1 MPCVH
6 HVKRPADC
14 RLCRPCPHLRVK
26 RHCRVCTP
34 CPHGKL
40 LANCSVC
47 RGCVHGRV
55 PRHCQ
60 QCRSDRQLLRPR
72 PPTPDDDVVPSPPG
86 ASATPTREASRR
98 QITGLQRQVL
108 ACRQKWACALCHSLL
123 PAVFHVDHVK
133 PLAHGGPHTVNN
145 LQVLCPNCHAMKSAL
160 ENSRAQGCDLFAGA
174 VCVASGVIL

>member
-1 MPCVH
+1 MPCAH
-6 HVKRPADC
+6 HAKRRPADC

-55 PRHCQ
+55 HRHCK
-60 QCRSDRQLLRPR
+60 QCRSDRL
-72 PPTPDDDVVPSPPG
+72 PTPTVEQSPTSVS
-86 ASATPTREASRR
+86 ASAPILQQDRAREPSRR

-133 PLAHGGPHTVNN
+133 PLAHGGLHTINN
-145 LQVLCPNCHAMKSAL
+145 LQVLCPNCHAIKSAL
-160 ENSRAQGCDLFAGA
+160 ENSRAQGCDLLSGA
-174 VCVASGVIL
+174 TSVSGVIL